1 MGSGFSK
8 MKKQQKAMHAQ
19 MAEMKEAMDHKEIV
33 GCSEGNLVKVTL
45 TGTKA
50 FKKISIDPSCVDP
63 EDIEGLQDLIS
74 SAFKDA
80 EIKAD
85 NTMGMG
91 GIF

>member
-19 MAEMKEAMDHKEIV
+19 MAEMKEAMESKEIV

-50 FKKISIDPSCVDP
+50 FKTITIDPSCVDP

-80 EIKAD
+80 ESKAD
-85 NTMGMG
+85 RAMGMG
-91 GIF
+91 GLF